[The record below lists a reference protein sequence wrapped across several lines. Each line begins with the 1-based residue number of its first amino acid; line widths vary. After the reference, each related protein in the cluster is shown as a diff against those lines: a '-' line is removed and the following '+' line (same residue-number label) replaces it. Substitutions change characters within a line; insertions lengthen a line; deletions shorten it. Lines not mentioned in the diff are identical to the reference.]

1 MKLINK
7 HNFIN
12 VLCITYTIISL
23 FACIFESIIYK
34 EISHDH
40 FNMLLMFILSI
51 VSILVLS
58 QHYRFD
64 NIPTLILII
73 IQYIVALLCTTIIM
87 LFLSNFIEVS
97 TGGYKDMFIS
107 FSILYLLGT
116 IIYYITLKIQV
127 NKQNKVLKEI
137 KKEKLKLN

>member
-58 QHYRFD
+58 QQYRFD

-73 IQYIVALLCTTIIM
+73 IQYLIALLCTTIIM
-87 LFLSNFIEVS
+87 LFLINMLFAANYNMIVIEDLLKS
-97 TGGYKDMFIS
+97 GYVPLDYYS
-107 FSILYLLGT
+107 SDLL
-116 IIYYITLKIQV
+116 
-127 NKQNKVLKEI
+127 I
-137 KKEKLKLN
+137 KKGIYFKLQ